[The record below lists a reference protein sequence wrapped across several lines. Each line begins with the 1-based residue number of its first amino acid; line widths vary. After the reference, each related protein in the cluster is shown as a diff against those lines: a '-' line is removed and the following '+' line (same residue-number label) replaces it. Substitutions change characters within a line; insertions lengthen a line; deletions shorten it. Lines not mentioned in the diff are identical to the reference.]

1 MHVHARARACVCA
14 CVYVCVC
21 VRVCMCACVLQVCYA
36 FQHAREKRIDM
47 LMYYKDMR
55 EVRTDDRKTRLSFR
69 ICKVVS
75 RLGCSRFRR
84 LFFRVQSV

>member
-1 MHVHARARACVCA
+1 VLIRLNVCVCV
-14 CVYVCVC
+14 CMCMCMCVCVC

-55 EVRTDDRKTRLSFR
+55 EVKTDDRKARLSFR
-69 ICKVVS
+69 ICKVIFG
-75 RLGCSRFRR
+75 L
-84 LFFRVQSV
+84 LNPLAA